1 MTTVLCVG
9 TLILCVCASFVFYA
23 CCVAAGRADDIEEAR
38 DGIRRS

>member
-9 TLILCVCASFVFYA
+9 TLILCVCAAFVFYA
-23 CCVAAGRADDIEEAR
+23 CCVAAGRADDIAEQR